1 MTSLIDP
8 NDFTISTS
16 RLREFFLSKNFVEVH
31 TQNRLSIDWW
41 YEEGKSNMTQEEFN
55 QDFYCEY
62 GFVSC
67 FECDETF
74 TDIEE
79 LKEHEKKHL
88 EQEQCLK

>member
-1 MTSLIDP
+1 
-8 NDFTISTS
+8 
-16 RLREFFLSKNFVEVH
+16 
-31 TQNRLSIDWW
+31 
-41 YEEGKSNMTQEEFN
+41 MTQEEFN

-88 EQEQCLK
+88 LKEQCLK